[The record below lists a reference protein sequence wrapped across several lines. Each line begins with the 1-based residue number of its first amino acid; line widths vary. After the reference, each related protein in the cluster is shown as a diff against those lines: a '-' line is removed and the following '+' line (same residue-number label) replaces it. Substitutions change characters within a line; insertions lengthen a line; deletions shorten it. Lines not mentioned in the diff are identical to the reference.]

1 MPFNPFAGQ
10 PADTHRGRPRK
21 KEPEPTQ
28 TEPEVPV
35 EAPAE
40 TESSWEA
47 AWGGTASVEP
57 KPEPP
62 MEADGPTGVPVEPE
76 PPAET
81 PAPAEASAKRETDME
96 PEPPVS
102 TPEERDSPDAFAAAF
117 ARQDEPVD
125 AFGSGR
131 QGESEPDAPVERDSP
146 VATAFGGFA
155 PEEPV
160 DVPAPEEPEPSDAFA
175 AAFEGAEPV
184 GAPEP
189 DVPPEFAAAFTE
201 PGESDLSNEPEDLA
215 ERARLERIG
224 METADPDE
232 NGDGFGDWRSMIGSM
247 SEDGPAGLSGG
258 WGPEE
263 PLAQEPAGPEPTP
276 PEPVHEPVKP
286 SGGWGRSASDGWS
299 TPSVDEDQPD
309 DGWSRSGDMDEEEEE
324 ESADAGGNLIK
335 PIAVIAACVLVIA
348 MLGVGAFLLVR
359 NIADGRAR
367 SVRDA
372 SCATYSR
379 WVGEYN
385 RAASDA
391 KRLSVKVGA
400 VDRQCP
406 TSGADKAAKTVKAKA
421 EKLSAEV
428 AGAAKREWAKDK
440 KTLAGLKDD
449 YPSASADTLSDAK
462 DLAGE
467 DDPTDL
473 ADLNDMKARAKSLVG
488 KAKKEQSAAD
498 AKEKA
503 EREAKEKA
511 DAEAKAKQEAEQE
524 AARRQAEAEEAAR
537 QQAAQQ
543 QAQQSQRTYTP
554 QRQTYTPQRQTYTP
568 QRQTTTPA
576 PTPTPAQPAAPSGN
590 ASQDF

>member
-10 PADTHRGRPRK
+10 PADTHRGRPRR
-21 KEPEPTQ
+21 KEPEP
-28 TEPEVPV
+28 EPTPSEPQ
-35 EAPAE
+35 AADDA
-40 TESSWEA
+40 ESSWEA
-47 AWGGTASVEP
+47 AWGGAAPPEP
-57 KPEPP
+57 KSDASTPTDVERK
-62 MEADGPTGVPVEPE
+62 EAS
-76 PPAET
+76 T
-81 PAPAEASAKRETDME
+81 PAPAT
-96 PEPPVS
+96 
-102 TPEERDSPDAFAAAF
+102 EERDSSNAFAAAFAQPDRSADTPAPEEGGSPDAFFAAAFGGQEEVPAPPDTPVPDPENGDSSDAFAAAF
-117 ARQDEPVD
+117 AQPDRSSD
-125 AFGSGR
+125 A
-131 QGESEPDAPVERDSP
+131 
-146 VATAFGGFA
+146 
-155 PEEPV
+155 
-160 DVPAPEEPEPSDAFA
+160 PAPEERNSPDVPDD
-175 AAFEGAEPV
+175 G
-184 GAPEP
+184 PEP
-189 DVPPEFAAAFTE
+189 DVPPEFAAAFSAA
-201 PGESDLSNEPEDLA
+201 GEDDPSNEPEDLA

-247 SEDGPAGLSGG
+247 SEDGPAALSGG

-276 PEPVHEPVKP
+276 PEPVHEPVEP

-309 DGWSRSGDMDEEEEE
+309 DGWGRSGDMGEGEEEEP
-324 ESADAGGNLIK
+324 ADAGGNLVK
-335 PIAVIAACVLVIA
+335 PIAVIVACVLVIA

-379 WVGEYN
+379 WGGEDN

-406 TSGADKAAKTVKAKA
+406 ASGADKAAKTVKAKA

-440 KTLAGLKDD
+440 KTLTGLKDD

-554 QRQTYTPQRQTYTP
+554 QRQTYTPQRQTP
-568 QRQTTTPA
+568 TPA
-576 PTPTPAQPAAPSGN
+576 PTPTPTPAQPAAPSGN

>member
-146 VATAFGGFA
+146 VATAFGGSA
-155 PEEPV
+155 PDEPV
-160 DVPAPEEPEPSDAFA
+160 DAPAPEEPEPSDAFA

-263 PLAQEPAGPEPTP
+263 PLTQEPAGPEPTP
-276 PEPVHEPVKP
+276 PEPVHEPVEP

-348 MLGVGAFLLVR
+348 MLGVGVFLLVR

-488 KAKKEQSAAD
+488 KAKKEQSAVD

-554 QRQTYTPQRQTYTP
+554 QRQTYTPQRQTP
-568 QRQTTTPA
+568 TPA

>member
-276 PEPVHEPVKP
+276 PEPVHEPVEP

-488 KAKKEQSAAD
+488 KAKKEQSAVD

-554 QRQTYTPQRQTYTP
+554 QRQTP
-568 QRQTTTPA
+568 TPA

>member
-146 VATAFGGFA
+146 AAFATAFGGSA

-160 DVPAPEEPEPSDAFA
+160 DAPAPEEPEPSDAFA
-175 AAFEGAEPV
+175 AAFGGAEPV

-247 SEDGPAGLSGG
+247 SEDGPAGPSGG

-276 PEPVHEPVKP
+276 PEPVREPVEP

-309 DGWSRSGDMDEEEEE
+309 DGWGRSGDMDEEE
-324 ESADAGGNLIK
+324 SADAGGSLVK

-359 NIADGRAR
+359 NIANGRAR

-400 VDRQCP
+400 VDGRCP
-406 TSGADKAAKTVKAKA
+406 ASGADKAAKTVKAKA

-449 YPSASADTLSDAK
+449 YPSASVDTLSDAK

-498 AKEKA
+498 AKAKA

-524 AARRQAEAEEAAR
+524 AARRQAEEAAR

-554 QRQTYTPQRQTYTP
+554 QRQTYTPQRQT
-568 QRQTTTPA
+568 TTPA
-576 PTPTPAQPAAPSGN
+576 PTPAPAQPAAPSGN

>member
-276 PEPVHEPVKP
+276 PEPVHEPVEP

-406 TSGADKAAKTVKAKA
+406 ASGADKAAKTVKAKA

-554 QRQTYTPQRQTYTP
+554 QRQTYTPQRQT
-568 QRQTTTPA
+568 TTPA
-576 PTPTPAQPAAPSGN
+576 PTPAPAQPAAPSGN

>member
-28 TEPEVPV
+28 TDLVV
-35 EAPAE
+35 TDTAPAE

-125 AFGSGR
+125 AFSSGR
-131 QGESEPDAPVERDSP
+131 QGESEP
-146 VATAFGGFA
+146 
-155 PEEPV
+155 
-160 DVPAPEEPEPSDAFA
+160 PAPEGPGPSDAFA
-175 AAFEGAEPV
+175 AAFGGAEPV

-189 DVPPEFAAAFTE
+189 DVQPEFAAAFTK
-201 PGESDLSNEPEDLA
+201 PGDDDLSNEPEDRA

-263 PLAQEPAGPEPTP
+263 PLAQEPTGPEPTP
-276 PEPVHEPVKP
+276 PEPVHEPVEP

-299 TPSVDEDQPD
+299 TPSVDEGQPD
-309 DGWSRSGDMDEEEEE
+309 DGWGRSGDMGEGEEEEP
-324 ESADAGGNLIK
+324 ADAGGNLVK
-335 PIAVIAACVLVIA
+335 PIAVIVACVLVIA

-406 TSGADKAAKTVKAKA
+406 ASGADKAAKTVRAKA

-428 AGAAKREWAKDK
+428 AGAAKREWTKDK

-554 QRQTYTPQRQTYTP
+554 QRQTYTPQRQT
-568 QRQTTTPA
+568 TTPA

>member
-57 KPEPP
+57 KPGPP

-276 PEPVHEPVKP
+276 PEPVHEPVEP

-309 DGWSRSGDMDEEEEE
+309 DGRGRSGDMDEEEEE

-335 PIAVIAACVLVIA
+335 PIAVIVACVLVIA

-406 TSGADKAAKTVKAKA
+406 ASGADKAAKTVKAKA

-428 AGAAKREWAKDK
+428 AGAAKREWIKDK

-524 AARRQAEAEEAAR
+524 AARRQAEEAAR

-543 QAQQSQRTYTP
+543 QAQQSQR
-554 QRQTYTPQRQTYTP
+554 TYTPQRQTYTP

-590 ASQDF
+590 SSQDF

>member
-76 PPAET
+76 PPAGT

-102 TPEERDSPDAFAAAF
+102 TPKERDSPAAF
-117 ARQDEPVD
+117 
-125 AFGSGR
+125 
-131 QGESEPDAPVERDSP
+131 
-146 VATAFGGFA
+146 ATAFGGSA

-160 DVPAPEEPEPSDAFA
+160 DAPAPEEPEPSDAFA
-175 AAFEGAEPV
+175 AAFGGAEPV

-276 PEPVHEPVKP
+276 PEPVHEPVEP

-488 KAKKEQSAAD
+488 KAKKEQSAVD

-554 QRQTYTPQRQTYTP
+554 QRQTYTPQRQTP
-568 QRQTTTPA
+568 TPA

>member
-40 TESSWEA
+40 MESSWEA

-102 TPEERDSPDAFAAAF
+102 TPEGRDSPDAFAAAF

-146 VATAFGGFA
+146 VATAFGGSA
-155 PEEPV
+155 PDEPV
-160 DVPAPEEPEPSDAFA
+160 DAPAPEEPEPSDAFA
-175 AAFEGAEPV
+175 AAFGGAEPV

-258 WGPEE
+258 WGPEK

-276 PEPVHEPVKP
+276 PEPVHEPVEP

-299 TPSVDEDQPD
+299 TPSVDEGQPD
-309 DGWSRSGDMDEEEEE
+309 DGWGRSGDMDEGEEE
-324 ESADAGGNLIK
+324 ESADAGGNLVK
-335 PIAVIAACVLVIA
+335 PIAVIVACVLVIA

-406 TSGADKAAKTVKAKA
+406 ASGADKAAKTVKAKA

-440 KTLAGLKDD
+440 KTLTGLKDD

-554 QRQTYTPQRQTYTP
+554 QRQTYTPQRQT
-568 QRQTTTPA
+568 TTPA
-576 PTPTPAQPAAPSGN
+576 PTPTPAQPTAPSGN

>member
-224 METADPDE
+224 METANPDE

-276 PEPVHEPVKP
+276 PEPVHEPVEP

-488 KAKKEQSAAD
+488 KAKKEQSAVD

-554 QRQTYTPQRQTYTP
+554 QRQTYTPQRQTP
-568 QRQTTTPA
+568 TPA

>member
-263 PLAQEPAGPEPTP
+263 PLTQEPAGPEPTP
-276 PEPVHEPVKP
+276 PEPVHEPVEP

-488 KAKKEQSAAD
+488 KAKKEQSAVD

-554 QRQTYTPQRQTYTP
+554 QRQTYTPQRQTP
-568 QRQTTTPA
+568 TPA

>member
-146 VATAFGGFA
+146 VATAFGGSA
-155 PEEPV
+155 PDEPV
-160 DVPAPEEPEPSDAFA
+160 DAPAPEEPEPSDAFA

-263 PLAQEPAGPEPTP
+263 PLTQEPAGPEPTP
-276 PEPVHEPVKP
+276 PEPVHEPVEP

-554 QRQTYTPQRQTYTP
+554 QRQTYTPQRQT
-568 QRQTTTPA
+568 TTPA

>member
-276 PEPVHEPVKP
+276 PEPVHEPVEP

-511 DAEAKAKQEAEQE
+511 DAEVKAKQEAEQE
-524 AARRQAEAEEAAR
+524 AARRQAEEAAR

-543 QAQQSQRTYTP
+543 QAQQSQR
-554 QRQTYTPQRQTYTP
+554 TYTPQRQTYTP

>member
-1 MPFNPFAGQ
+1 
-10 PADTHRGRPRK
+10 
-21 KEPEPTQ
+21 
-28 TEPEVPV
+28 
-35 EAPAE
+35 
-40 TESSWEA
+40 
-47 AWGGTASVEP
+47 
-57 KPEPP
+57 
-62 MEADGPTGVPVEPE
+62 
-76 PPAET
+76 
-81 PAPAEASAKRETDME
+81 
-96 PEPPVS
+96 
-102 TPEERDSPDAFAAAF
+102 
-117 ARQDEPVD
+117 
-125 AFGSGR
+125 
-131 QGESEPDAPVERDSP
+131 
-146 VATAFGGFA
+146 
-155 PEEPV
+155 
-160 DVPAPEEPEPSDAFA
+160 
-175 AAFEGAEPV
+175 
-184 GAPEP
+184 
-189 DVPPEFAAAFTE
+189 
-201 PGESDLSNEPEDLA
+201 
-215 ERARLERIG
+215 
-224 METADPDE
+224 
-232 NGDGFGDWRSMIGSM
+232 
-247 SEDGPAGLSGG
+247 
-258 WGPEE
+258 
-263 PLAQEPAGPEPTP
+263 
-276 PEPVHEPVKP
+276 
-286 SGGWGRSASDGWS
+286 
-299 TPSVDEDQPD
+299 
-309 DGWSRSGDMDEEEEE
+309 MDEEEEE

-406 TSGADKAAKTVKAKA
+406 ASGADKAAKTVKAKA

-503 EREAKEKA
+503 EREAK
-511 DAEAKAKQEAEQE
+511 AKQEAEQE

-554 QRQTYTPQRQTYTP
+554 QRQTYTPQRQT
-568 QRQTTTPA
+568 TTPA

>member
-62 MEADGPTGVPVEPE
+62 MEADGPTDVPVEPE
-76 PPAET
+76 PPTEN

-117 ARQDEPVD
+117 ARQDGPVD
-125 AFGSGR
+125 A
-131 QGESEPDAPVERDSP
+131 
-146 VATAFGGFA
+146 
-155 PEEPV
+155 
-160 DVPAPEEPEPSDAFA
+160 PAPEEPEPSDVFA
-175 AAFEGAEPV
+175 AAFGGAEPV

-201 PGESDLSNEPEDLA
+201 PGEADLSNGPEDLA

-224 METADPDE
+224 METSDPDE

-263 PLAQEPAGPEPTP
+263 PLAQETAGPEPTP
-276 PEPVHEPVKP
+276 PEPVREPVEP
-286 SGGWGRSASDGWS
+286 SGGWGRS
-299 TPSVDEDQPD
+299 
-309 DGWSRSGDMDEEEEE
+309 GDMGEEEEE
-324 ESADAGGNLIK
+324 EPADAGGNLVK

-367 SVRDA
+367 SARDA

-406 TSGADKAAKTVKAKA
+406 ASGADKAAKTVKAKA

-488 KAKKEQSAAD
+488 KAKKEQSAVD

-543 QAQQSQRTYTP
+543 QAQQSQRIYTP
-554 QRQTYTPQRQTYTP
+554 QRQTYTPQRQMP
-568 QRQTTTPA
+568 TPA

>member
-62 MEADGPTGVPVEPE
+62 VEADGPTGVPVEPE

-96 PEPPVS
+96 PEPPLS

-276 PEPVHEPVKP
+276 PEPVHEPVEP

-299 TPSVDEDQPD
+299 TPSVDEDQSD
-309 DGWSRSGDMDEEEEE
+309 DGWSRSGDMDEGEEE

-406 TSGADKAAKTVKAKA
+406 ASGADKAAKTVKAKA

-554 QRQTYTPQRQTYTP
+554 QRQTYTPQRQT
-568 QRQTTTPA
+568 TTPA

>member
-28 TEPEVPV
+28 TEPEAPV

-76 PPAET
+76 PSAET

-131 QGESEPDAPVERDSP
+131 QGESEPGAPVERDSP

-276 PEPVHEPVKP
+276 PEPVHEPVEP

-488 KAKKEQSAAD
+488 KAKKEQSAVD

-554 QRQTYTPQRQTYTP
+554 QRQTYTPQRQTP
-568 QRQTTTPA
+568 TPA

>member
-21 KEPEPTQ
+21 KEPELTQ

-35 EAPAE
+35 ETPAE

-57 KPEPP
+57 KLEPP

-175 AAFEGAEPV
+175 AAFGGAEPV

-276 PEPVHEPVKP
+276 PEPVHEPVEP

-406 TSGADKAAKTVKAKA
+406 ASGADKAAKTVKAKA

-503 EREAKEKA
+503 

-554 QRQTYTPQRQTYTP
+554 QRQTYTPQRQTP
-568 QRQTTTPA
+568 TPA

>member
-10 PADTHRGRPRK
+10 PADTHRGRTRK
-21 KEPEPTQ
+21 KGPEPTQ

-35 EAPAE
+35 ETPAE

-57 KPEPP
+57 KPKPP

-102 TPEERDSPDAFAAAF
+102 TTEERDSPDAFAAAF

-146 VATAFGGFA
+146 AAFATAFG
-155 PEEPV
+155 
-160 DVPAPEEPEPSDAFA
+160 
-175 AAFEGAEPV
+175 GAEPV

-201 PGESDLSNEPEDLA
+201 PGESDPSNEPEDLA

-247 SEDGPAGLSGG
+247 SEDGPAGRSGG

-263 PLAQEPAGPEPTP
+263 PLAQEPTGPEPTS
-276 PEPVHEPVKP
+276 PEPVHEPVEP

-299 TPSVDEDQPD
+299 TPSGDEDRPD
-309 DGWSRSGDMDEEEEE
+309 DGWGRSGDMDEEEEE
-324 ESADAGGNLIK
+324 EPADAGGSLVK
-335 PIAVIAACVLVIA
+335 PIAVIVACVLVIA

-367 SVRDA
+367 SARDA

-406 TSGADKAAKTVKAKA
+406 ASGADKAAKTVKAKA

-467 DDPTDL
+467 DDPADL

-498 AKEKA
+498 AKAKA

-511 DAEAKAKQEAEQE
+511 DAEAKAKQEA
-524 AARRQAEAEEAAR
+524 ARRQAEAEEAAR
-537 QQAAQQ
+537 QQA
-543 QAQQSQRTYTP
+543 QQSQR
-554 QRQTYTPQRQTYTP
+554 TYTPQRQTYTP

>member
-146 VATAFGGFA
+146 VATAFGGSA
-155 PEEPV
+155 PDEPV
-160 DVPAPEEPEPSDAFA
+160 DAPAPEEPEPSDAFA

-276 PEPVHEPVKP
+276 PEPVHEPVEP

-488 KAKKEQSAAD
+488 KAKKEQSAVD

-554 QRQTYTPQRQTYTP
+554 QRQTYTPQRQTP
-568 QRQTTTPA
+568 TPA

>member
-40 TESSWEA
+40 MESSWEA

-102 TPEERDSPDAFAAAF
+102 TPEGRDSPDAFAAAF

-146 VATAFGGFA
+146 VATAFGGSA
-155 PEEPV
+155 PDEPV
-160 DVPAPEEPEPSDAFA
+160 DAPAPEEPEPSDAFA
-175 AAFEGAEPV
+175 AAFGGAEPV

-258 WGPEE
+258 WGPEK

-276 PEPVHEPVKP
+276 PEPVREPVEP

-299 TPSVDEDQPD
+299 TPSVDEDRPD
-309 DGWSRSGDMDEEEEE
+309 GGWGRSGDMDEEEEE

-406 TSGADKAAKTVKAKA
+406 ASGADKAAKTVKAKA

-428 AGAAKREWAKDK
+428 AGAAKREWTKDK

-554 QRQTYTPQRQTYTP
+554 QRQTYTPQRQT
-568 QRQTTTPA
+568 TTPA

>member
-117 ARQDEPVD
+117 ARQDEPVN

-146 VATAFGGFA
+146 AAFATAFGGSA

-160 DVPAPEEPEPSDAFA
+160 DAPAPEEPEPSDAFA

-258 WGPEE
+258 WG
-263 PLAQEPAGPEPTP
+263 
-276 PEPVHEPVKP
+276 
-286 SGGWGRSASDGWS
+286 RSASDGWS

-309 DGWSRSGDMDEEEEE
+309 DGWGRSGDMDEEEEE

-406 TSGADKAAKTVKAKA
+406 ASGADKAAKTVKAKA

-554 QRQTYTPQRQTYTP
+554 QRQTYTPQRQTP
-568 QRQTTTPA
+568 TPA

>member
-146 VATAFGGFA
+146 A
-155 PEEPV
+155 
-160 DVPAPEEPEPSDAFA
+160 AFA
-175 AAFEGAEPV
+175 AAFGGAEPV

-276 PEPVHEPVKP
+276 PEPVHESVEP
-286 SGGWGRSASDGWS
+286 SGGWG
-299 TPSVDEDQPD
+299 
-309 DGWSRSGDMDEEEEE
+309 RSGDMDEEEEE
-324 ESADAGGNLIK
+324 EPADAGGNLIK
-335 PIAVIAACVLVIA
+335 PIAVIVACVLVIA

-554 QRQTYTPQRQTYTP
+554 QRQTYTPQRQT
-568 QRQTTTPA
+568 TTPV

>member
-35 EAPAE
+35 EAPTE

-62 MEADGPTGVPVEPE
+62 MEADGPAGAPVEPE

-81 PAPAEASAKRETDME
+81 PVPAEASAKRETDME

-160 DVPAPEEPEPSDAFA
+160 DAPAPEEPEPSDAFA
-175 AAFEGAEPV
+175 AAFGGAEPV

-276 PEPVHEPVKP
+276 PEPVREPVEP

-299 TPSVDEDQPD
+299 TPSVDEDRPD
-309 DGWSRSGDMDEEEEE
+309 NGWGRSGDMDEEEEE

-440 KTLAGLKDD
+440 KTLTGLKDD

-568 QRQTTTPA
+568 QRQTTTPV

>member
-40 TESSWEA
+40 TELSWEA

-62 MEADGPTGVPVEPE
+62 MEADGPTGVPVKPE

-131 QGESEPDAPVERDSP
+131 QGESEPYAPVERDSP
-146 VATAFGGFA
+146 VATAFGGSA

-160 DVPAPEEPEPSDAFA
+160 DAPAPEEPESSDAFA
-175 AAFEGAEPV
+175 AAFGGAEPV

-276 PEPVHEPVKP
+276 PEPVHEPVEP

-309 DGWSRSGDMDEEEEE
+309 DGWGRSGDMDEEEEE

-406 TSGADKAAKTVKAKA
+406 ASGADKAAKTVKAKA

-554 QRQTYTPQRQTYTP
+554 QRQTYTPQRQTP
-568 QRQTTTPA
+568 TPA

>member
-76 PPAET
+76 PSAET

-276 PEPVHEPVKP
+276 PEPVHEPVEP

-335 PIAVIAACVLVIA
+335 PIAACVLVIA

-488 KAKKEQSAAD
+488 KAKKEQSAVD

-554 QRQTYTPQRQTYTP
+554 QRQTYTPQRQTP
-568 QRQTTTPA
+568 TPA

>member
-35 EAPAE
+35 ETPAE

-175 AAFEGAEPV
+175 AAFGGAEPV

-276 PEPVHEPVKP
+276 PEPVHEPVEP

-406 TSGADKAAKTVKAKA
+406 ASGADKAAKMVKAKA

-503 EREAKEKA
+503 

-554 QRQTYTPQRQTYTP
+554 QRQTYTPQRQTP
-568 QRQTTTPA
+568 TPA

>member
-76 PPAET
+76 PSAET

-102 TPEERDSPDAFAAAF
+102 TPEKRDSPAAF
-117 ARQDEPVD
+117 A
-125 AFGSGR
+125 
-131 QGESEPDAPVERDSP
+131 
-146 VATAFGGFA
+146 TAFRGSA

-160 DVPAPEEPEPSDAFA
+160 DAPAPEEPEPSDAFA
-175 AAFEGAEPV
+175 AAFGGSAPEEPV

-189 DVPPEFAAAFTE
+189 DVPPEFAAAFTK
-201 PGESDLSNEPEDLA
+201 PGDDGPSNEPEDLA

-247 SEDGPAGLSGG
+247 SEDDPAGRSGG

-263 PLAQEPAGPEPTP
+263 PLAQEPTEPEPTP
-276 PEPVHEPVKP
+276 PEPVHEPVEP

-309 DGWSRSGDMDEEEEE
+309 DGWGRSGDMDEEEEE

-367 SVRDA
+367 SVRNA

-406 TSGADKAAKTVKAKA
+406 ASGADKAAKTVKAKA

-440 KTLAGLKDD
+440 KTLTGLKDD

-554 QRQTYTPQRQTYTP
+554 QRQTYTPQRQTP
-568 QRQTTTPA
+568 TPA

>member
-276 PEPVHEPVKP
+276 PEPVHEPVEP

-309 DGWSRSGDMDEEEEE
+309 DDWSRSGDMDEEEEE

-554 QRQTYTPQRQTYTP
+554 QRQTYTPQRQTP
-568 QRQTTTPA
+568 TPA

>member
-35 EAPAE
+35 EAPSE

-102 TPEERDSPDAFAAAF
+102 TPEERDSLDAFAAAF

-125 AFGSGR
+125 VFGSGR
-131 QGESEPDAPVERDSP
+131 QGESEPDAPAERDSP
-146 VATAFGGFA
+146 AAFATAFG
-155 PEEPV
+155 
-160 DVPAPEEPEPSDAFA
+160 
-175 AAFEGAEPV
+175 GAEPV

-189 DVPPEFAAAFTE
+189 DVPPEFAAAFTK
-201 PGESDLSNEPEDLA
+201 PGDDDLSNEPEDLA

-263 PLAQEPAGPEPTP
+263 PLAQEPTGPEPTP
-276 PEPVHEPVKP
+276 PEPVHEPVEP

-299 TPSVDEDQPD
+299 TPSVDEGQPD
-309 DGWSRSGDMDEEEEE
+309 DGWGRSGDMGEGEEEEP
-324 ESADAGGNLIK
+324 ADAGGNLVK
-335 PIAVIAACVLVIA
+335 PIAVIVACVLVIA

-406 TSGADKAAKTVKAKA
+406 ASGADKAAKTVKAKA

-428 AGAAKREWAKDK
+428 AGAAKREWTKDK
-440 KTLAGLKDD
+440 KTLAELKDD

-524 AARRQAEAEEAAR
+524 AARRQAEEAAR

-543 QAQQSQRTYTP
+543 QAQQSQR
-554 QRQTYTPQRQTYTP
+554 TYTPQRQTYTP

>member
-28 TEPEVPV
+28 AEPEVPV

-47 AWGGTASVEP
+47 AWGGTASVES
-57 KPEPP
+57 KPEPS

-81 PAPAEASAKRETDME
+81 PAPASPSAKRETDME

-102 TPEERDSPDAFAAAF
+102 TPEERDSPAAFAAAF

-146 VATAFGGFA
+146 AAFATVFGGSA
-155 PEEPV
+155 
-160 DVPAPEEPEPSDAFA
+160 
-175 AAFEGAEPV
+175 PV

-276 PEPVHEPVKP
+276 PEPVREPVEP

-299 TPSVDEDQPD
+299 TPSVDEDRPNN
-309 DGWSRSGDMDEEEEE
+309 GWGRSGDMDEEEEE

-406 TSGADKAAKTVKAKA
+406 ASGADKAAKTVKAKA

-576 PTPTPAQPAAPSGN
+576 PTPAPAQPAAPSGN

>member
-76 PPAET
+76 PSAET

-276 PEPVHEPVKP
+276 PEPVREPVEP

-299 TPSVDEDQPD
+299 TPSVDEDRPNN
-309 DGWSRSGDMDEEEEE
+309 GWGRSGDMDEEEEE

-335 PIAVIAACVLVIA
+335 PIAVIATCVLVIA

-406 TSGADKAAKTVKAKA
+406 ASGADKAAKTVKAKA

-488 KAKKEQSAAD
+488 KAKKEQSAAN

-554 QRQTYTPQRQTYTP
+554 QRQTYTPQRQT
-568 QRQTTTPA
+568 TTPA
-576 PTPTPAQPAAPSGN
+576 PTPAPAQPAAPSGN

>member
-35 EAPAE
+35 ETPAE

-76 PPAET
+76 PSAET

-276 PEPVHEPVKP
+276 PEPVHEPVEP

-367 SVRDA
+367 SIRDA

-488 KAKKEQSAAD
+488 KAKKEQSAVD

-554 QRQTYTPQRQTYTP
+554 QRQTYTPQRQTP
-568 QRQTTTPA
+568 TPA

>member
-28 TEPEVPV
+28 AEPEVPV

-47 AWGGTASVEP
+47 AWGGTASVES

-81 PAPAEASAKRETDME
+81 PAPASPSAKRETDME

-117 ARQDEPVD
+117 AQQDEPVD

-276 PEPVHEPVKP
+276 PEPVHEPVEP

-488 KAKKEQSAAD
+488 KAKKEQSAVD

-537 QQAAQQ
+537 QQAGQQ

-554 QRQTYTPQRQTYTP
+554 QRQTYTPQRQTP
-568 QRQTTTPA
+568 TPA

>member
-76 PPAET
+76 PSAET

-102 TPEERDSPDAFAAAF
+102 TPEKRDSPAAF
-117 ARQDEPVD
+117 A
-125 AFGSGR
+125 
-131 QGESEPDAPVERDSP
+131 
-146 VATAFGGFA
+146 TAFRGSA

-160 DVPAPEEPEPSDAFA
+160 DAPAPEEPEPSDAFA
-175 AAFEGAEPV
+175 AAFGGAEPV
-184 GAPEP
+184 GTPEP
-189 DVPPEFAAAFTE
+189 DVPPEFAAAFTK
-201 PGESDLSNEPEDLA
+201 PGDDGPSNEPEDLA

-247 SEDGPAGLSGG
+247 SEDDPAGRSGG

-276 PEPVHEPVKP
+276 PEPVHEPVEP

-309 DGWSRSGDMDEEEEE
+309 DGWGRSGDMDEEEEE

-335 PIAVIAACVLVIA
+335 PIAVIAACVLVIV

-406 TSGADKAAKTVKAKA
+406 ASGADKAAKTVKAKA

-440 KTLAGLKDD
+440 KTLTGLKDD

-524 AARRQAEAEEAAR
+524 VARRQAEAEEAAR

-554 QRQTYTPQRQTYTP
+554 QRQTYTPQRQTP
-568 QRQTTTPA
+568 TPA

>member
-276 PEPVHEPVKP
+276 PEPVHEPVEP

-488 KAKKEQSAAD
+488 KAKKEQSAVD

-554 QRQTYTPQRQTYTP
+554 QRQTYTPQRQTP
-568 QRQTTTPA
+568 TPA

>member
-276 PEPVHEPVKP
+276 PEPVHEPVEP

-406 TSGADKAAKTVKAKA
+406 ASGADKAAKTVKAKA

-428 AGAAKREWAKDK
+428 AGAAKREWTKDK

-524 AARRQAEAEEAAR
+524 AARRQAEEAAR

-543 QAQQSQRTYTP
+543 QAQQSQRTYTS
-554 QRQTYTPQRQTYTP
+554 QRQTYTP

>member
-35 EAPAE
+35 ETPAE

-175 AAFEGAEPV
+175 AAFGGAEPV

-276 PEPVHEPVKP
+276 PEPVHEPVEP

-406 TSGADKAAKTVKAKA
+406 ASGADKAAKTVKAKA

-503 EREAKEKA
+503 

-554 QRQTYTPQRQTYTP
+554 QRQTYTPQRQTP
-568 QRQTTTPA
+568 TPA